1 MNFETESLEQVKS
14 CFVIE
19 AVAAP
24 FQSDHT
30 AQYFNKTVYDW
41 NILNTLRQK
50 PFRNGGKVVGKKDKS
65 DGMTMCNTENT
76 LYSFLNT
83 KIAFITLKLNYA
95 ILKYILI
102 SIFSV

>member
-1 MNFETESLEQVKS
+1 M
-14 CFVIE
+14 
-19 AVAAP
+19 
-24 FQSDHT
+24 
-30 AQYFNKTVYDW
+30 
-41 NILNTLRQK
+41 NTLEAETFK
-50 PFRNGGKVVGKKDKS
+50 KWWKSGGKKDKS

>member
-1 MNFETESLEQVKS
+1 MAE
-14 CFVIE
+14 
-19 AVAAP
+19 
-24 FQSDHT
+24 
-30 AQYFNKTVYDW
+30 
-41 NILNTLRQK
+41 
-50 PFRNGGKVVGKKDKS
+50 KKDKS